1 MLEINCIDSNKE
13 QIDSNVLETLK
24 EYLNLEKNILEKEIE
39 IRNRKIDLAKDPSN
53 NGIIDNI
60 KDLEEQKTN
69 INCKRLL
76 EYNPSS
82 IREIIKKIKTKI
94 SEFSLIKDQQEMWEL
109 ENKFYQERFV
119 DNRKEHEK

>member
-94 SEFSLIKDQQEMWEL
+94 PEFSLIKDQQEMWEL

>member
-94 SEFSLIKDQQEMWEL
+94 PKFSLIKDQQEMWEL

>member
-1 MLEINCIDSNKE
+1 M
-13 QIDSNVLETLK
+13 
-24 EYLNLEKNILEKEIE
+24 
-39 IRNRKIDLAKDPSN
+39 
-53 NGIIDNI
+53 
-60 KDLEEQKTN
+60 
-69 INCKRLL
+69 L

-94 SEFSLIKDQQEMWEL
+94 PEFSLIKDQQEMWEL